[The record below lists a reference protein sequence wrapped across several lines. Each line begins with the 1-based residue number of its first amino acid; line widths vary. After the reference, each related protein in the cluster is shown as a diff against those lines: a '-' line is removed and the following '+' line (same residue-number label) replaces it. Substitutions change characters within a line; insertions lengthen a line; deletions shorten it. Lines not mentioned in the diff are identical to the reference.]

1 MQTEPDR
8 SRPEQ
13 EPAFPIPDRI
23 PIFPLPNVVF
33 FPKTY
38 LPLHIFEP
46 RYRAMVA
53 DAAARGQCIGMV
65 LLKDGWEQD
74 YDGNPPVFGVGC
86 VGRIVSLQHLPDG
99 RYNILLQGLRR
110 YEIREQHYDKP
121 YRQARIAL
129 KAEEDDVALDAPVRA
144 ELLRAVGDYFR
155 ACEDGP
161 QWRDL
166 FRLDI
171 PDEIMVNHL
180 SAGLEC
186 TPLEKQF
193 LLEAESLRQRARRL
207 NDLIQF
213 MLHEHGGANKGW
225 G

>member
-8 SRPEQ
+8 SRPDQ

-53 DAAARGQCIGMV
+53 DAAARGQCIGMA

-74 YDGNPPVFGVGC
+74 YDGNPPVFDVGC

-99 RYNILLQGLRR
+99 RYNMLLQGLRR
-110 YEIREQHYDKP
+110 YEIQEQHYDKP
-121 YRQARIAL
+121 YRQARVAL
-129 KAEEDDVALDAPVRA
+129 KAEESDVALDTPVRV
-144 ELLRAVGDYFR
+144 ELLRAVSDYLR
-155 ACEDGP
+155 SCEDGP

-171 PDEIMVNHL
+171 PDEILVNHL
-180 SAGLEC
+180 SAALEC

>member
-8 SRPEQ
+8 SRPDQ

-38 LPLHIFEP
+38 LPLHVFEP

-53 DAAARGQCIGMV
+53 DATVRGQCIGMT
-65 LLKDGWEQD
+65 LLKEGWEQG
-74 YDGNPPVFGVGC
+74 YNGNPPIFEVGC
-86 VGRIVSLQHLPDG
+86 VGRIVSVQNLPDG

-110 YEIREQHYDKP
+110 FEIQDQSYDKP
-121 YRQARIAL
+121 YRQATIAV
-129 KAEEDDVALDAPVRA
+129 KPEETDVALEPAIRA
-144 ELLRAVGDYFR
+144 DLLRAVGDYLR
-155 ACEDGP
+155 ACDDGP
-161 QWRDL
+161 AWREL

-171 PDEIMVNHL
+171 PDEILVNHL

-193 LLEAESLRQRARRL
+193 LLEAETLRQRARRL

-213 MLHEHGGANKGW
+213 MLHEHGEIKGW